1 MYNHPLTCKHYSS
14 GTENWASSIQDNSA
28 MCNDAAF
35 ACLQCHHT
43 SFDTHKELVARMAL
57 NKSLSI
63 VNYFLMDISLT
74 LMNSVKQK
82 HSPKPTHPPT
92 HNRLNNLVCSAI
104 VTFLIFKGI
113 SNRKMYLGTTLEFV
127 SSWPRDYSAKQLCGP
142 GPHGNWIQML
152 SFACCSAQLRA
163 FVPDEISSPTFQ
175 QQTSPLP
182 PDSFLIEMQINLC
195 GWLHFP

>member
-43 SFDTHKELVARMAL
+43 SFDTHKELVARTAL

-82 HSPKPTHPPT
+82 HSPKPTHPQQAKQPCVLCHSYLSHFQRYFQQKNVFGYNT
-92 HNRLNNLVCSAI
+92 GICVI
-104 VTFLIFKGI
+104 VTKGLQCKAALW
-113 SNRKMYLGTTLEFV
+113 SWSPWKLDSDAVLCLLQRPAQSLCAWWDFFPNLPATDLTA
-127 SSWPRDYSAKQLCGP
+127 SSWLFP
-142 GPHGNWIQML
+142 NWD
-152 SFACCSAQLRA
+152 A
-163 FVPDEISSPTFQ
+163 
-175 QQTSPLP
+175 
-182 PDSFLIEMQINLC
+182 N
-195 GWLHFP
+195 